1 MKTGERARIIGGPFL
16 GMYGTVVSS
25 SGQRTVLA
33 VAFETREIQV
43 ELAHDW
49 LVEATPRR
57 PSMSFV
63 EEPKQNRRK
72 KG

>member
-16 GMYGTVVSS
+16 GMHGTVVSS
-25 SGQRTVLA
+25 FGQRTVLA

-49 LVEATPRR
+49 IVAATPRR
-57 PSMSFV
+57 PSMSYV
-63 EEPKQNRRK
+63 EDPKQNQRK